1 MAKMTYLEA
10 QRWASL
16 FLSDQQLDESAAT
29 YLLQELSGLDQTH
42 LLLHYRKDVPE
53 ALLARYQAA
62 IRQYA
67 AGTPPQ
73 YIVGTAPFYGRS
85 FKVDQNVLIP
95 RQETEELV
103 EWALAILPQTSQR
116 ILDVGTGSGA
126 IGLSLKAERPAWQ
139 VTLSDLSE
147 GALGVARQN
156 ATALGLDVTFKQGD
170 LLQPVTGQTFDAI
183 ISNPPYIDPEEAS
196 VMDADV
202 LASEPRMALFAD
214 HHGLAL
220 YEQLAAQLATGVA
233 TTHHLFLEYGFQ
245 QREALTALFEQRFPT
260 ATVTARQDIAG
271 HDRMLHVAM

>member
-16 FLSDQQLDESAAT
+16 FLSDQRLDESAAT
-29 YLLQELSGLDQTH
+29 YLLQELSELDQTH
-42 LLLHYRKDVPE
+42 LLLHYRKVMP
-53 ALLARYQAA
+53 ATLLTQYQSA

-85 FKVDQNVLIP
+85 FKVDANVLIP

-103 EWALAILPQTSQR
+103 EWTLATLPLTPQR

-139 VTLSDLSE
+139 VTLSDLSK
-147 GALGVARQN
+147 GALGVAREN
-156 ATALGLDVTFKQGD
+156 AKALGLDVTFEQGD
-170 LLQPVTGQTFDAI
+170 LLQPVAGRTFDAI
-183 ISNPPYIDPEEAS
+183 ISNPPYIDPDEAS

-202 LASEPRMALFAD
+202 LASEPRMALFAE

-220 YEQLAAQLATGVA
+220 YEQLANQLADGVV
-233 TTHHLFLEYGFQ
+233 TTQHLFLEYGFQ
-245 QREALTALFEQRFPT
+245 QREALTTLFEQQLPT

>member
-16 FLSDQQLDESAAT
+16 FLSDQGLDESAAP

-42 LLLHYRKDVPE
+42 LLLHYRKVMP
-53 ALLARYQAA
+53 ATLLTQYQSA

-85 FKVDQNVLIP
+85 FKVDANVLIP

-103 EWALAILPQTSQR
+103 EWVLATLPSTPQR

-139 VTLSDLSE
+139 VTLSDLSK
-147 GALGVARQN
+147 GALGVAREN
-156 ATALGLDVTFKQGD
+156 ATALGLDVTFEQGD
-170 LLQPVTGQTFDAI
+170 LLQPVAGRTFDAI
-183 ISNPPYIDPEEAS
+183 ISNPPYIDPDEAS

-202 LASEPRMALFAD
+202 LASEPRMALFAE

-220 YEQLAAQLATGVA
+220 YEQLANQLADGVV

-245 QREALTALFEQRFPT
+245 QREALTTLFEQRLPT